1 MTMPT
6 EPKGTVYLLHGLMRT
21 QLSMAPLAVS
31 LRRGGWRVRNC
42 FYPSRSRTIEEHADR
57 LLERIRRTSR
67 PDEGPFHFVTHS
79 LGGIVVRCALARCE
93 ADQIPLSAPG
103 RFVMIAPPNRG
114 SPLARRLS
122 GTLFW
127 DAIFGRR
134 AFHQLGDES
143 LADAWG
149 TPPMRFGVI
158 AGGRGDGRGWNPL
171 LTGDDDGVVSV
182 EDTHLPGESGH
193 IVLRS
198 IHAVLPW
205 RQDCM
210 RQVVSFLQ
218 SGRFATIPRD
228 DAPMSKDRRTTR

>member
-1 MTMPT
+1 M
-6 EPKGTVYLLHGLMRT
+6 
-21 QLSMAPLAVS
+21 SAASLA
-31 LRRGGWRVRNC
+31 
-42 FYPSRSRTIEEHADR
+42 
-57 LLERIRRTSR
+57 
-67 PDEGPFHFVTHS
+67 
-79 LGGIVVRCALARCE
+79 E
-93 ADQIPLSAPG
+93 AAPG

-122 GTLFW
+122 GSLFW

-134 AFHQLGDES
+134 AFHQLGSDS

-149 TPPMRFGVI
+149 KPPLSFGVI
-158 AGGRGDGRGWNPL
+158 AGGRGDGRGWNPML
-171 LTGDDDGVVSV
+171 PGDDDGIVAV
-182 EDTHLPGESGH
+182 EDTHLPGESDH

-210 RQVVSFLQ
+210 GQVVSFLQ

-228 DAPMSKDRRTTR
+228 DVPMSNDRRTKR